1 MPSKITGCAPSVPSI
16 GAGGGPDLI
25 VDDRG
30 DVTLLIHEG
39 VKAKEEYEKTGAVPD
54 LASARSGR

>member
-1 MPSKITGCAPSVPSI
+1 MI